1 MKYGIEHED
10 EAAEFYSKQF
20 GHNVY
25 PVGLVINP
33 SAPYLQSWP
42 KCVGQSA
49 FFTNCCNIHSLPPRC
64 NVGRLVGKP
73 FLTNNIA
80 LGEGGRVGFGPKN
93 VCFHVKKW
101 SMVEAVHS
109 ASLSHIILARIVG
122 ASPDRRVYDPS
133 EDPPWGLLEIKC
145 PQAESYVSLPYLKV
159 NRNGL
164 YCLTKAHE
172 YYFQQMG
179 CMGITGSA
187 WCDFFVYCKNDY
199 HHERIYF
206 DQSAFNDMLEKLG
219 IFYYAY
225 FLPILV
231 K

>member
-1 MKYGIEHED
+1 MKYGIEHEN

-33 SAPYLQSWP
+33 SAPYL
-42 KCVGQSA
+42 
-49 FFTNCCNIHSLPPRC
+49 
-64 NVGRLVGKP
+64 
-73 FLTNNIA
+73 
-80 LGEGGRVGFGPKN
+80 
-93 VCFHVKKW
+93 
-101 SMVEAVHS
+101 
-109 ASLSHIILARIVG
+109 G
-122 ASPDRRVYDPS
+122 ASPHRRVYDPS

-164 YCLTKAHE
+164 NCLKKAHE

-187 WCDFFVYCKNDY
+187 LYDFFVYCENDN

-206 DQSAFNDMLEKLG
+206 DQ
-219 IFYYAY
+219 
-225 FLPILV
+225 
-231 K
+231 